1 MKCRVVSLA
10 ESVTIKWEKHGY
22 LVKQE
27 TFSAHKKEENSLTS
41 DLVVD
46 IVDESDFGGF
56 RCIAENEVGTSY
68 KDITLKRRGKMLFSC
83 TICLY
88 YLLSRRNLYIHCSLC
103 GHRSAFCCDPYS
115 PG

>member
-1 MKCRVVSLA
+1 MSLA
-10 ESVTIKWEKHGY
+10 EKLTIKWEKNGY
-22 LVKQE
+22 LIEKE
-27 TFSAHKKEENSLTS
+27 TFDLHNKEENTLTS

-68 KDITLKRRGKMLFSC
+68 KDITLKRRGKMLFSY